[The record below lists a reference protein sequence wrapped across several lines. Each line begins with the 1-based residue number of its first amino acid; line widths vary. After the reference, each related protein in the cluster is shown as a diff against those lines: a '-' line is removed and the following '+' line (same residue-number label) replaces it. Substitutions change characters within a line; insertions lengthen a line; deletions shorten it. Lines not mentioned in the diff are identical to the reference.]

1 MVIPA
6 PEAIK
11 KSIGHEAAEALGRW
25 FQDILETK
33 TVSRDEYRHLLT
45 RLEVLEKDV
54 FEIKQDMKDFR
65 KEVNQRFDLMEQ
77 RFDQRFDGLYAQMG
91 SLMKWTVGTLALFG
105 TIISA
110 LLAIGQFVK

>member
-6 PEAIK
+6 PEVIR
-11 KSIGHEAAEALGRW
+11 KSMGNEAAEALGRW
-25 FQDILETK
+25 FQDILENK
-33 TVSRDEYRHLLT
+33 AVSRDEYRHILT
-45 RLEVLEKDV
+45 RLEVLEKEV

-65 KEVNQRFDLMEQ
+65 KEMNQRFDGM
-77 RFDQRFDGLYAQMG
+77 YAQMG

-105 TIISA
+105 TIIST